1 MWVRWTAPPRQVECK
16 PIGDPGATGNFEVT
30 LNGVL
35 IHSKKTMGH
44 GKCTYKE
51 ETDRVINAV
60 AVRPATCFRIAVDLF
75 RARVLSKAS
84 QTNVM
89 SHRSSIKRWR
99 YRCRS
104 PWVVRRQRLAPK
116 RRTARLSVASTKV
129 VG

>member
-1 MWVRWTAPPRQVECK
+1 MWVRWTAPPRQVDCK

-60 AVRPATCFRIAVDLF
+60 AVRLPL
-75 RARVLSKAS
+75 AS
-84 QTNVM
+84 ALQ
-89 SHRSSIKRWR
+89 
-99 YRCRS
+99 
-104 PWVVRRQRLAPK
+104 
-116 RRTARLSVASTKV
+116 
-129 VG
+129 